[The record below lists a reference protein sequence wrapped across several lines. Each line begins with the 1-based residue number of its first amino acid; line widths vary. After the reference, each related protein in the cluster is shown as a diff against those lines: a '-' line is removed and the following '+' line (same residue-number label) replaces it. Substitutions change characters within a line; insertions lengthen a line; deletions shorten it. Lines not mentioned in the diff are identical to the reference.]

1 MSNIGERVRQER
13 QRLGFNQEDFAALAE
28 CSKKSQIHWEKS
40 FGPTP
45 NANVLAA
52 WAKVGADVQFI
63 VTGTVGN
70 RGEPISQDEALWL
83 DCFRAVPGIVR
94 NSVMASLRAAVDY
107 ARSEQLS
114 RLKLPEQA
122 GNNT

>member
-63 VTGTVGN
+63 VTGTV
-70 RGEPISQDEALWL
+70 
-83 DCFRAVPGIVR
+83 R